1 MIQRIQSL
9 FLLLAALSSAGMGY
23 FNLWKAKLMKGVTA
37 SEEYFNALSSYL
49 IFIIVMVSILLS
61 LVTIFLFKNRKL
73 QFRLTVINI
82 LLAIGAIVLQ
92 YVKVGQLADKL
103 MNDGSTIISA
113 TYLPAAFLPV
123 VTLVALF
130 LAARGIYKDEKLI
143 KSLDRLR

>member
-23 FNLWKAKLMKGVTA
+23 FNLWKVKLMKGVTA

-61 LVTIFLFKNRKL
+61 LITIFLFKNRKL

>member
-1 MIQRIQSL
+1 MIQRIQSV
-9 FLLLAALSSAGMGY
+9 FLLLAALSGAGMGY
-23 FNLWKAKLMKGVTA
+23 FNLWKAKLMKGATA
-37 SEEYFNALSSYL
+37 SEVYFNALSSYL
-49 IFIIVMVSILLS
+49 IFIVVMVMTLLS
-61 LVTIFLFKNRKL
+61 LVTIFLYKNRKL

-92 YVKVGQLADKL
+92 YFKVGDTAEKL
-103 MNDGSTIISA
+103 MSEGSTIISA

-123 VTLVALF
+123 VTLVCLF